1 MRDTGDGKSASIQ
14 VGAEYRMS
22 EGSGQMSITK
32 QITVLK
38 GKVRCY
44 YND

>member
-1 MRDTGDGKSASIQ
+1 MESQHLYKWEQNI
-14 VGAEYRMS
+14 ECS